1 MPYWDFR
8 RSINSVQILAALG
21 AEQGLST
28 AQLLLNTGLSV
39 GQLSD
44 ARCEVE
50 AVQELQLVRNL
61 LRGCPMQSDL
71 GMRAGLRYHI
81 SSYGMW
87 GFAMMS
93 SPSLREAVQLGLRL
107 VSLTFVFV
115 RLQLQEK
122 AGVVELRVDADEI
135 PGSERQFLLERDLV
149 AAVQLLNELCA
160 APIPLLSVS
169 FSCVRPAHAERLQEV
184 FACPVDFAAEHTGMR
199 ISSAVLDLPLPQ
211 ANAATV
217 QSCEQL
223 CRDLLAQRQQR
234 SGVAAQV
241 RQRLL
246 RSDDAFPG
254 LEQIA
259 GELGQTSRSLRR
271 HLASEGTSFRCL
283 LDECR
288 ELLAEQLLVRLRLSV
303 EEVAARLGYAE
314 ASSFIIAFRRWK
326 GMTPRRFVQQAGR

>member
-1 MPYWDFR
+1 
-8 RSINSVQILAALG
+8 
-21 AEQGLST
+21 
-28 AQLLLNTGLSV
+28 
-39 GQLSD
+39 
-44 ARCEVE
+44 
-50 AVQELQLVRNL
+50 
-61 LRGCPMQSDL
+61 
-71 GMRAGLRYHI
+71 
-81 SSYGMW
+81 
-87 GFAMMS
+87 
-93 SPSLREAVQLGLRL
+93 
-107 VSLTFVFV
+107 
-115 RLQLQEK
+115 
-122 AGVVELRVDADEI
+122 
-135 PGSERQFLLERDLV
+135 
-149 AAVQLLNELCA
+149 
-160 APIPLLSVS
+160 
-169 FSCVRPAHAERLQEV
+169 
-184 FACPVDFAAEHTGMR
+184 VDFAAEHTGMR

-271 HLASEGTSFRCL
+271 HLASEGTSFRGL